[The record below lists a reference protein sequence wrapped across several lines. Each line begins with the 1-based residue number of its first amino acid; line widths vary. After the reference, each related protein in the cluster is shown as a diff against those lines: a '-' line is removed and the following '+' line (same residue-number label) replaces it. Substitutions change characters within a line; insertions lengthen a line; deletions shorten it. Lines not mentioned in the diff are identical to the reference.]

1 MYRKPIG
8 PTAHGV
14 IDYAFATL
22 NTLAPTLFGLTGP
35 AKAISY
41 SFAATQG
48 TLNALTDT
56 VLPATRPLP
65 PFLPQNTSTGSPPP
79 SPPRRIRSP
88 PPLTTWPRTL
98 ARGLADAD
106 PTFVVSRCPD
116 DHPAPA
122 TRLKDVVCRTDTGN
136 RRKR

>member
-48 TLNALTDT
+48 DIECPDGHSAAGDAASPSIPSAKHLYRVPATKPTPANP
-56 VLPATRPLP
+56 LPAAADHVAPHAGPRP
-65 PFLPQNTSTGSPPP
+65 G
-79 SPPRRIRSP
+79 
-88 PPLTTWPRTL
+88 
-98 ARGLADAD
+98 
-106 PTFVVSRCPD
+106 
-116 DHPAPA
+116 
-122 TRLKDVVCRTDTGN
+122 
-136 RRKR
+136 

>member
-35 AKAISY
+35 AKAICHN
-41 SFAATQG
+41 FAATQG

-65 PFLPQNTSTGSPPP
+65 PFLPQTPLPGPRHQAHPGESA
-79 SPPRRIRSP
+79 PRRR
-88 PPLTTWPRTL
+88 
-98 ARGLADAD
+98 
-106 PTFVVSRCPD
+106 
-116 DHPAPA
+116 
-122 TRLKDVVCRTDTGN
+122 
-136 RRKR
+136 

>member
-35 AKAISY
+35 AKAICY

-48 TLNALTDT
+48 TLVFDERLRSPSHSSRLRAWFASL
-56 VLPATRPLP
+56 R
-65 PFLPQNTSTGSPPP
+65 GSP
-79 SPPRRIRSP
+79 
-88 PPLTTWPRTL
+88 
-98 ARGLADAD
+98 
-106 PTFVVSRCPD
+106 
-116 DHPAPA
+116 APQCQA
-122 TRLKDVVCRTDTGN
+122 QHL
-136 RRKR
+136 RRKLLGQVRPGLQELLGPLDAAEASGR